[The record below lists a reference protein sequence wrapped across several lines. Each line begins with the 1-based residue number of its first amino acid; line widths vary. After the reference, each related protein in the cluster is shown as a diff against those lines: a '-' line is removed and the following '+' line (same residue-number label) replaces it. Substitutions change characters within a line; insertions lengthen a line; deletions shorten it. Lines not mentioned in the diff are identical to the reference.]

1 VKMEFQLQTK
11 AGIQPISIQVD
22 EIYNVGYAGRDQ
34 EVVRK
39 HVEELAEMGVAG
51 PKHVPTIYPVTSNSL
66 TTATELEII
75 HDKTSGEIE
84 FALFLTGGK
93 RYLAV
98 GSDHS
103 DRDLEVYNV
112 PMAKQ
117 ICPNMVTEIVWDMDE
132 VADHFDQ
139 IVMRSHVTKDGVR
152 SLYQEGTVSEILAPD
167 QLVALIEEHIGRKCE
182 NAVIY
187 SGTLPTKEGMIYGEK
202 FEYEMVDPVL
212 DRKIG
217 SYYDLKRLPDPRD

>member
-1 VKMEFQLQTK
+1 MRKEFQLQTK
-11 AGIQPISIQVD
+11 DGVKPVLIQVD
-22 EIYNVGYAGRDQ
+22 EVYNVGYAGRDQ

-39 HVEELAEMGVAG
+39 HVEELAEMGVAV
-51 PKHVPTIYPVTSNSL
+51 PNHVPTIYPVSSTSVS
-66 TTATELEII
+66 TDHVVEVI

-84 FALFLTGGK
+84 YVLFLSDGK
-93 RYLAV
+93 EYLGI

-103 DRDLEVYNV
+103 DRDLETYNV

-117 ICPNMVTEIVWDMDE
+117 MCPNLVAETVWPMEE

-139 IVMRSHVTKDGVR
+139 LVMRAYVTKDGVR
-152 SLYQEGTVSEILAPD
+152 SLYQEGS
-167 QLVALIEEHIGRKCE
+167 VAELMDPKQQVEQVEAHLGRKCQ

-187 SGTLPTKEGMIYGEK
+187 SGTLPTKDGMICGEK

-212 DRKIG
+212 DRRIA
-217 SYYDLKRLPDPRD
+217 SEYDLKFLPQPRD